1 MMHDAA
7 EHPMGK
13 YHGYAPSLIRR
24 LQAQKKFLTS
34 SSNRSRAHRMFRK
47 GMDTMEIAAAMN
59 KTEAEVE
66 KLLHQ
71 ARNEILGIE
80 IAA

>member
-24 LQAQKKFLTS
+24 LQAQKKFLMGNS
-34 SSNRSRAHRMFRK
+34 RRSQAHRLFRK
-47 GMDTMEIAAAMN
+47 GMDTVEIAQMMN